1 MNKEEK
7 IRILPLG
14 GLGEIGKN
22 MTVYE
27 IGGDLVIVDAGV
39 MFPEDDMPGVD
50 LVIPDITY
58 LVENAHR
65 VKAIILTHGHED
77 HIGGVPFVLRQ
88 LNVPV
93 YGTKLTLGLLRVKLI
108 EHGLE
113 RSAVLHEISPGQ
125 RIKVGRFDVEFI
137 HVNHSIAGVVAVAF
151 HTPMGAIVHCSDF
164 KFDQTP
170 YDGKVAD
177 LYAFA
182 QLGQDGV
189 LCLLS
194 DSTNAERPGYTA
206 SERTVGETFQSIF
219 SRAKGRILVATFASN
234 VHRIQQIFD
243 AAAREGRHV
252 SITGRSMIRTIEVAS
267 ELGYLDIPD
276 GVLVELED
284 LNKLDKDKTV
294 IITTGS

>member
-189 LCLLS
+189 LCL
-194 DSTNAERPGYTA
+194 
-206 SERTVGETFQSIF
+206 
-219 SRAKGRILVATFASN
+219 
-234 VHRIQQIFD
+234 
-243 AAAREGRHV
+243 
-252 SITGRSMIRTIEVAS
+252 
-267 ELGYLDIPD
+267 
-276 GVLVELED
+276 
-284 LNKLDKDKTV
+284 
-294 IITTGS
+294 

>member
-1 MNKEEK
+1 MTKEDR

-27 IGGDLVIVDAGV
+27 IGDDLVIVDAGV

-50 LVIPDITY
+50 LVIPDMSY
-58 LVENAHR
+58 LVENANR

-77 HIGGVPFVLRQ
+77 HIGGVPFVLRN

-113 RSAVLHEISPGQ
+113 RSTVLREISAGD
-125 RIKVGRFDVEFI
+125 RIKVGSFDVEFI

-151 HTPMGAIVHCSDF
+151 HTRLGAIVHCSDF

-170 YDGKVAD
+170 YDGRVAD
-177 LYAFA
+177 LMPLPVLGRKECWTCSLI
-182 QLGQDGV
+182 QLTPSV
-189 LCLLS
+189 LVILRRRGWWV
-194 DSTNAERPGYTA
+194 RP
-206 SERTVGETFQSIF
+206 S
-219 SRAKGRILVATFASN
+219 RILSARLQEEFWWPPLPLMSTVSSRSSTPRQGKAGML
-234 VHRIQQIFD
+234 VLP
-243 AAAREGRHV
+243 AAA
-252 SITGRSMIRTIEVAS
+252 
-267 ELGYLDIPD
+267 
-276 GVLVELED
+276 
-284 LNKLDKDKTV
+284 
-294 IITTGS
+294 

>member
-1 MNKEEK
+1 MPESC
-7 IRILPLG
+7 
-14 GLGEIGKN
+14 
-22 MTVYE
+22 
-27 IGGDLVIVDAGV
+27 
-39 MFPEDDMPGVD
+39 FPEDDMPGVD

-243 AAAREGRHV
+243 AAARKAV
-252 SITGRSMIRTIEVAS
+252 M
-267 ELGYLDIPD
+267 
-276 GVLVELED
+276 
-284 LNKLDKDKTV
+284 
-294 IITTGS
+294 

>member
-39 MFPEDDMPGVD
+39 MFPEGDMPGVD

-77 HIGGVPFVLRQ
+77 HIGGVPLCPA
-88 LNVPV
+88 PV
-93 YGTKLTLGLLRVKLI
+93 ERTGVGTKLTLGLLQVKLI

-164 KFDQTP
+164 K
-170 YDGKVAD
+170 
-177 LYAFA
+177 L
-182 QLGQDGV
+182 
-189 LCLLS
+189 
-194 DSTNAERPGYTA
+194 
-206 SERTVGETFQSIF
+206 
-219 SRAKGRILVATFASN
+219 
-234 VHRIQQIFD
+234 
-243 AAAREGRHV
+243 
-252 SITGRSMIRTIEVAS
+252 
-267 ELGYLDIPD
+267 
-276 GVLVELED
+276 
-284 LNKLDKDKTV
+284 
-294 IITTGS
+294 